1 MTEPEA
7 RRIAAELLRKL
18 PLPGEA
24 ALPAA
29 SICDGM
35 GLDPEQAETVGQV
48 LITLLNAFGVLAVK
62 DCQVRADHVTSSLFL
77 RSLAE
82 YVDTGTPILG
92 NWARA
97 RVGEPPYLEQ
107 EALAGPQF
115 LYLMERQRGRLSPRA
130 RPLRRVKVAQVVVKA
145 RLRGQGVNYLIMY
158 DSAADQYQL
167 PGGRMRPA
175 DPGMR
180 EVAVRELEEELS
192 RFVFDSRT
200 DQLVEL
206 GTAEITQ
213 PSRTLGALT
222 AYEIAF
228 FQLRSSRAQLLAGP
242 DARWVKP
249 EILLE
254 EGTQVNRAG
263 LNMAGLRR
271 LHDSLPDGIGAL
283 PLSLMGVQRRTLRA
297 IVRDR
302 PWEFYGLVLG
312 VLGIIISIILFFL
325 E

>member
-1 MTEPEA
+1 M
-7 RRIAAELLRKL
+7 AELLRRL
-18 PLPGEA
+18 PPPGEGPLPM
-24 ALPAA
+24 A

-35 GLDPEQAETVGQV
+35 GLAPEQAETVGHV
-48 LITLLNAFGVLAVK
+48 LATLLHAFGVLAVK
-62 DCQVRADHVTSSLFL
+62 DHQVKANHLTSSLFL

-82 YVDTGTPILG
+82 YVDTGEPILG

-97 RVGEPPYLEQ
+97 RVGEPPYLVQ
-107 EALAGPQF
+107 EALTGPQF
-115 LYLMERQRGRLSPRA
+115 LYLMEHQRARLNPQS
-130 RPLRRVKVAQVVVKA
+130 RPLRHVRVAQVLVKA
-145 RLRGQGVNYLIMY
+145 RLRGHGTNFLIMY
-158 DSAADQYQL
+158 DSAANQYQL

-175 DPGMR
+175 DPSMR
-180 EVAVRELEEELS
+180 DVAMRELEEELP

-222 AYEIAF
+222 TYDIAF

-249 EILLE
+249 EIILE
-254 EGTQVNRAG
+254 ESAQVNRAS
-263 LNMAGLRR
+263 LNMDGLRQ
-271 LHDSLPDGIGAL
+271 LHDSLPQGIGAL
-283 PLSLMGVQRRTLRA
+283 PLSLMGVQRRTLRD
-297 IVRDR
+297 IVKDR
-302 PWEFYGLVLG
+302 PWEFYGIVIG

-325 E
+325 G